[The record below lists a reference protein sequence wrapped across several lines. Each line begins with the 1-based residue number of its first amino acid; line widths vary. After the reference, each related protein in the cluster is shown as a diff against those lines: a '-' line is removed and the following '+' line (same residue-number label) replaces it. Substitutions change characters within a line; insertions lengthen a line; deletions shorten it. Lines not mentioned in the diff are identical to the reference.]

1 MANETTWL
9 YKRVAAGAAVL
20 LTGTALVAG
29 SPALQTPAYAFADEA
44 LAAEPAA
51 NKVQAAVSGTY
62 DQTGAKA
69 LLDQINA
76 ARETAG
82 IEKLAWS
89 DELEAKA
96 QARAAQVALLGA
108 NVSTDPEDIVVSTP
122 ETQLATLLDAWVL
135 GAGGTD
141 NHILSNTV
149 EAVGISIFTLD
160 NGTSIAVAEFGAPAT
175 DAETTPTLLDG
186 RQTVAVDIAL
196 SDLTISVSAEPSTIE
211 AGCTATLAFST
222 ALAKTGAAVTL
233 AQPPQWV
240 SADPSIATVEASTLT
255 GLVAGAADVLLT
267 TVEGLHLGCVQV
279 TVNQP
284 AENQPAESGPASDGN
299 DSTPSPEYGDDAPG
313 ADDASDEEPDPETGD
328 DSQKEPGEEDQDRDD
343 MPGEDENSDE
353 DASGAGDADA
363 DTGDAADNQPT
374 GSTVP
379 GDITDAPDINTVP
392 NGVPGANS
400 EDPTYSA
407 PDDPAAQGDTPTG
420 DAVIPTVASFTQP
433 ATLYVL
439 ADTEE
444 PLNVPD
450 ELDVVNTDG
459 TPGKIAVKWTF
470 PQDMIPDSK
479 GVLVGTAD
487 VAVQESAESE
497 AQIETVKLT
506 VQFVTSI
513 DPVTVE
519 VEQGDALVLPDEV
532 SMSYTDQSARA
543 AADKFTAAV
552 TWDTVPADATDTPG
566 TFTVN
571 GAVDNGGIA
580 VQAEVSV
587 TEAPAEAVF
596 VAALEPVTTTA
607 GTAPVL
613 PSTVEV
619 TWNDDSKTN
628 QDIAWNEIPA
638 DAYAEGGTSFD
649 AQGTVAG
656 VEGDLGTITVKV
668 NVVAAEPTIE
678 AVETPKVDT
687 YAGTAPKLPQTVKV
701 TWTDGD
707 ETDEAVDWA
716 EMPASSYAQAG
727 TASVSGILTDHPDVT
742 VSCTVRVLPLTVT
755 NVEAPAPVSTEAGV
769 APALPQTI
777 AVTYSNDSVE
787 NLPVTWD
794 TIDSASYYDEGSF
807 TVQGL
812 VASIDAKVGITVNV
826 AAPKVAGVQNNLT
839 VQTTAGTAP
848 VLPATAS
855 IKWSNGKVTDEA
867 VAWDAVDAS
876 QYAAAGSFKVR
887 GSVVGQS
894 VYCTVNVVAP
904 KATAAP
910 ADSVV
915 QTGDT
920 TSIVPVAVGAVA
932 GIAVIAAAIAL
943 IVRAKKGPKR

>member
-44 LAAEPAA
+44 PAAETAA

-62 DQTGAKA
+62 DRTEAKA
-69 LLDQINA
+69 LLDRINA
-76 ARETAG
+76 VREAAG
-82 IEKLAWS
+82 IEKLTWS
-89 DELEAKA
+89 DGLEVKA
-96 QARAAQVALLGA
+96 QARAAQVALLEA
-108 NVSTDPEDIVVSTP
+108 DASTEPEDIVVSTQ
-122 ETQLATLLDAWVL
+122 ETPLPTLLDAWIL
-135 GAGGTD
+135 GTDGVD
-141 NHILSNTV
+141 NHILSNAV

-160 NGTSIAVAEFGAPAT
+160 NGTSIAVAEFGTPAM
-175 DAETTPTLLDG
+175 DADTTPAPLDG
-186 RQTVAVDIAL
+186 QQTVAVDVPL
-196 SDLTISVSAEPSTIE
+196 GDLTISASAEPSTIE
-211 AGCTATLAFST
+211 VGGTATLAFST

-233 AQPPQWV
+233 AQAPQWV
-240 SADPSIATVEASTLT
+240 GTDPSVAAVEASTLT
-255 GLVAGAADVLLT
+255 GLATGTADVLLAT
-267 TVEGLHLGCVQV
+267 PEGLQLGRVQV
-279 TVNQP
+279 VVS
-284 AENQPAESGPASDGN
+284 QPAESQPAESEPTSDGS
-299 DSTPSPEYGDDAPG
+299 DSTLGPEYGDDAPG
-313 ADDASDEEPDPETGD
+313 AGDAADKEPGPETDD
-328 DSQKEPGEEDQDRDD
+328 DSQGQPSEEGQDEDD
-343 MPGEDENSDE
+343 MPGKDENPGKDASDGEGTDTDAE
-353 DASGAGDADA
+353 DAVDD
-363 DTGDAADNQPT
+363 QPT
-374 GSTVP
+374 GNAVP
-379 GDITDAPDINTVP
+379 GDITNVPDIDTVP
-392 NGVPGANS
+392 DSTPGTDGDGPA
-400 EDPTYSA
+400 YSA
-407 PDDPAAQGDTPTG
+407 PEEPAAQGDTPAG
-420 DAVIPTVASFTQP
+420 SAVIPTVASFTPP

-497 AQIETVKLT
+497 ARIETVKLT

-513 DPVTVE
+513 DPVIVE
-519 VEQGDALVLPDEV
+519 VEQGGTPVLPDEV

-543 AADKFTAAV
+543 VADKFTAAV
-552 TWDTVPADATDTPG
+552 TWDAVPADATDVPG

-571 GAVDNGGIA
+571 GVVDNGSIA
-580 VQAEVSV
+580 VQAEISV
-587 TEAPAEAVF
+587 TEAPAKAVF

-607 GTAPVL
+607 GAAPVL
-613 PSTVEV
+613 PPTVEV
-619 TWNDDSKTN
+619 TWNDDSKTD

-638 DAYAEGGTSFD
+638 DAYAEGDASFD
-649 AQGTVAG
+649 VQGAVAG
-656 VEGDLGTITVKV
+656 VEGDLSTITVKV
-668 NVVAAEPTIE
+668 NVVAAEPAIE

-687 YAGTAPKLPQTVKV
+687 YAGTAPELPQSVKV
-701 TWTDGD
+701 TWTDGE
-707 ETDEAVDWA
+707 ETDETVDWA

-727 TASVSGILTDHPDVT
+727 TASVSGALTDHPDVT

-769 APALPQTI
+769 APALPETI

-787 NLPVTWD
+787 NLPVTWGA
-794 TIDSASYYDEGSF
+794 INPASYYDEGSF
-807 TVQGL
+807 TVQGIL
-812 VASIDAKVGITVNV
+812 AGIDAKVGITVNV
-826 AAPKVAGVQNNLT
+826 AAPKVAGVQNNLA

-848 VLPATAS
+848 MLPATAS

-894 VYCTVNVVAP
+894 AYCMVNVVAP
-904 KATAAP
+904 KANDAP

-920 TSIVPVAVGAVA
+920 TSIVPVVVGAVA
-932 GIAVIAAAIAL
+932 GIAVVAAAIAL
-943 IVRAKKGPKR
+943 IVRAKKGSKR